1 MLAIIS
7 IFIIIII
14 IISHQVR
21 SHLTEMT
28 VIDHWL
34 LHLDNKKK
42 VLAKDKFYFTIHPP
56 THLPRV

>member
-7 IFIIIII
+7 IFIIIIV

-28 VIDHWL
+28 VIDH
-34 LHLDNKKK
+34 
-42 VLAKDKFYFTIHPP
+42 
-56 THLPRV
+56 